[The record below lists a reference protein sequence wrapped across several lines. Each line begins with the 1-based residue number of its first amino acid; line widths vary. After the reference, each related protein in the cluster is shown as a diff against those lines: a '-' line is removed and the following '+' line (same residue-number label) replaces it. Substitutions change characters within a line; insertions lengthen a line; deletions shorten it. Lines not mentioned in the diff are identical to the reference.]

1 MSSRYTTRRGNQPDS
16 PETKQLK
23 VLQNRTIQ
31 QKAFQELMDIREEKG
46 GLIGYGDYKSIMD
59 KYRSKG
65 FDCVTRRNLRY
76 RLSLAESQNSKGLM
90 ITEDFFASKNGYIR
104 NEDDISPITEDLNN
118 NQTVVSKQ
126 VSRKKDKKDHLQH
139 INDCVTKVANV
150 VLEAIQNKD
159 NNGYQRLP
167 PKMLQQIIDRV
178 ETENSLVPGTIKPAR
193 IRSRI

>member
-31 QKAFQELMDIREEKG
+31 QKAFQELMDILEEKG
-46 GLIGYGDYKSIMD
+46 GLLDYDDYKSIID
-59 KYRSKG
+59 KYHTKG

-90 ITEDFFASKNGYIR
+90 ITEDFFASKHLYIR
-104 NEDDISPITEDLNN
+104 NEDNISPITEDLNN

-126 VSRKKDKKDHLQH
+126 VS
-139 INDCVTKVANV
+139 
-150 VLEAIQNKD
+150 
-159 NNGYQRLP
+159 
-167 PKMLQQIIDRV
+167 
-178 ETENSLVPGTIKPAR
+178 
-193 IRSRI
+193 